1 MQEGQRFHIGGVS
14 AGDVPS
20 HAEENPLQLIVTI
33 AVNTCGISGDN
44 PCRTKLWVMTI
55 FFFPFRQTMH
65 KKQDLKADVA
75 PAVTGTADLCVLLH
89 ETRAR
94 GLA

>member
-1 MQEGQRFHIGGVS
+1 
-14 AGDVPS
+14 
-20 HAEENPLQLIVTI
+20 
-33 AVNTCGISGDN
+33 
-44 PCRTKLWVMTI
+44 
-55 FFFPFRQTMH
+55 MH

-75 PAVTGTADLCVLLH
+75 PAVTGTADLCVLLR

>member
-1 MQEGQRFHIGGVS
+1 
-14 AGDVPS
+14 
-20 HAEENPLQLIVTI
+20 
-33 AVNTCGISGDN
+33 
-44 PCRTKLWVMTI
+44 
-55 FFFPFRQTMH
+55 MH

>member
-14 AGDVPS
+14 AGGVPS

-33 AVNTCGISGDN
+33 AVNTCGIIGDN

-55 FFFPFRQTMH
+55 FFLLLQANDA
-65 KKQDLKADVA
+65 QKAG
-75 PAVTGTADLCVLLH
+75 PEG
-89 ETRAR
+89 
-94 GLA
+94 